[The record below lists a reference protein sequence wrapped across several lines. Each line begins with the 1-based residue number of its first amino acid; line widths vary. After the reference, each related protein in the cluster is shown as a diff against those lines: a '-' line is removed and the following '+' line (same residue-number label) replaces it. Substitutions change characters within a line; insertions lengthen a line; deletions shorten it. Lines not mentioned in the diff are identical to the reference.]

1 MPFCPGHYSVTK
13 SASARIGSADHTV
26 KKQPTM
32 PCGPLVN
39 ELKEA
44 LIHDMTTSLH
54 SPPLLT
60 PCCFV
65 ATLWHTACQWK
76 TSQHTDMT

>member
-1 MPFCPGHYSVTK
+1 
-13 SASARIGSADHTV
+13 
-26 KKQPTM
+26 M

-76 TSQHTDMT
+76 TS